1 MSEAKDTFYIT
12 SAIYYANDLPHVGHT
27 YEIVACDV
35 IARYHRQRGERVWF
49 LTGSDEHSQNVIAKA
64 AENGVSPQ
72 EWTDR
77 IVPEWQAVWRRLGIS
92 NDDWIRTSE
101 RRHVERVQRFVQVLY
116 DRGEIYMGT
125 YEGPYCPSC
134 EEFKTE
140 ADVVDGRCRI
150 HGIPVQ
156 QLSEDNYFF
165 RLSKYQDALLELYD
179 RNPGFVEPDF
189 RRNEV
194 VAFVRSGLKDLSV
207 SRHTQMWGVPIPWD
221 PEHVT
226 YVWVDALLNYI
237 TAIGFGVDD
246 AGFDR
251 RWPADVHMVGK
262 DIIRFHAVIWP
273 AMLMA
278 AGIELPRQVFA
289 HGWLLTPAGERMSKS
304 RGTGV
309 HPDAVLDAFG
319 VDAFRWFLFREA
331 TWGQDGT
338 FSSDALAARYTA
350 ELANGL
356 GNLASRVLAMVG
368 SYFEGRVPEPSTR
381 HAGGVL
387 SAAAGDAVKRFD
399 AHMDAVE
406 LSDAAADVD
415 GLIREGNRRLVDVAP
430 WALAKD
436 PERRGDLADSLYEA
450 LEALRVIALLAWPIM
465 PDAAAR
471 LWTQLGLEGSPT
483 GQAMPDAA
491 SWGGLEPGAAT
502 RRGEGLFPRLEA

>member
-165 RLSKYQDALLELYD
+165 RLSKYQDALL
-179 RNPGFVEPDF
+179 
-189 RRNEV
+189 
-194 VAFVRSGLKDLSV
+194 
-207 SRHTQMWGVPIPWD
+207 
-221 PEHVT
+221 
-226 YVWVDALLNYI
+226 
-237 TAIGFGVDD
+237 
-246 AGFDR
+246 
-251 RWPADVHMVGK
+251 
-262 DIIRFHAVIWP
+262 
-273 AMLMA
+273 
-278 AGIELPRQVFA
+278 
-289 HGWLLTPAGERMSKS
+289 
-304 RGTGV
+304 
-309 HPDAVLDAFG
+309 
-319 VDAFRWFLFREA
+319 
-331 TWGQDGT
+331 
-338 FSSDALAARYTA
+338 
-350 ELANGL
+350 
-356 GNLASRVLAMVG
+356 
-368 SYFEGRVPEPSTR
+368 
-381 HAGGVL
+381 
-387 SAAAGDAVKRFD
+387 
-399 AHMDAVE
+399 
-406 LSDAAADVD
+406 
-415 GLIREGNRRLVDVAP
+415 
-430 WALAKD
+430 
-436 PERRGDLADSLYEA
+436 
-450 LEALRVIALLAWPIM
+450 
-465 PDAAAR
+465 
-471 LWTQLGLEGSPT
+471 
-483 GQAMPDAA
+483 
-491 SWGGLEPGAAT
+491 
-502 RRGEGLFPRLEA
+502 